1 MADPT
6 LLPVHFGSPCLH
18 PEDFPAVFIRR
29 DLSAMVIAASLPAKL
44 TYTVAWVQAD
54 EHAFVHYIQG
64 TLLSCLSAHRT
75 ERLAA

>member
-1 MADPT
+1 
-6 LLPVHFGSPCLH
+6 
-18 PEDFPAVFIRR
+18 VFIRR

-75 ERLAA
+75 ERSAA